1 MAERK
6 RLVARNRR
14 RTITRLLLLLLLG
27 VIVIGGIVAAVLLLT
42 KKGSQQAQ
50 LTALPFSSQAE
61 YSYTGSGFLYTTA
74 EGIAYHDIADSNNDY
89 TASVTTGE
97 VKLVGS
103 ATAHVLYNAAA
114 LKIVGAPDSNSY
126 AELLVDVACG
136 SGHVAALWQDA
147 AGKESIQVLN
157 LTGEQKDLLV
167 FEKQYVV
174 DFGFNTTKNEY
185 LWVQTLDIQ
194 SDTPICTIH
203 IYNMTLGST
212 SGILQIQNQ
221 MVERV
226 YFTNNSIFIVGTN
239 QIIRY
244 ALENNRDTY
253 RETVYGWKVLDYSNG
268 SSFLL
273 SPRSSGTLGLLKVMT
288 LAEADVSSAKQTLIQ
303 APAGAIGAFL
313 LADKLAIVTE
323 KNVYTYDLSG
333 KRLSE
338 YTWDITVSD
347 AKKLDNSTLLIA
359 QESGGLYLHK
369 FR

>member
-1 MAERK
+1 MAERR

-14 RTITRLLLLLLLG
+14 RTITRLLLLLLLAL
-27 VIVIGGIVAAVLLLT
+27 IVIGGIVAAVLLLT
-42 KKGSQQAQ
+42 KKGTQQAP
-50 LTALPFSSQAE
+50 LTALPFSSTAE
-61 YSYTGSGFLYTTA
+61 YAFTGNGFLYTTA
-74 EGIAYHDIADSNNDY
+74 DGIAFHDITDSGNDY
-89 TASVTTGE
+89 TASVPTGQ
-97 VKLVGS
+97 VKVMGS
-103 ATAHVLYNAAA
+103 QTAHVMYNAAA

-126 AELLVDVACG
+126 AEQLVNVACG
-136 SGHVAALWQDA
+136 SGHVAALWRDA

-157 LTGEQKDLLV
+157 LAGEQKDLLV
-167 FEKQYVV
+167 FDKQFVV
-174 DFGFNTTKNEY
+174 NFGFNTTKNEY
-185 LWVQTLDIQ
+185 LWVLTLDIQ
-194 SDTPICTIH
+194 SDTPICTVH

-226 YFTNNSIFIVGTN
+226 YFTNSSIFVVGTN

-244 ALENNRDTY
+244 TLENNRDTY
-253 RETVYGWKVLDYSNG
+253 RETVYGWRVLDCSNG

-273 SPRSSGTLGLLKVMT
+273 APRSSGTLGLLKVLT

-313 LADKLAIVTE
+313 MQDRLAIVTE
-323 KNVYTYDLSG
+323 KMVYTYDLNG

-338 YTWDITVSD
+338 TAWDITVSD
-347 AKKLDNSTLLIA
+347 AKKLDGSTLLITQA
-359 QESGGLYLHK
+359 NGSLYLYK